1 MAAKAPEKKVV
12 RLVYLDPH
20 YAGPGL
26 QTGDHE
32 WLEEIGPHANDDG
45 TMATARAAVMAY
57 TAAWVAYLMTGEMTG
72 LWKPPTTVEAV
83 GLPYDRKTQRRS
95 VLWQVEGMAL
105 VEAAGLTD
113 LVAAAAAVPVTD
125 YRDLSAGRMRRS
137 SPVAA
142 RAAAW
147 CDAYDRKKEASGENI
162 RPTMPMPQVRHAMT
176 EAAATDPGE
185 EALRF
190 YREAM
195 VSGEVG

>member
-1 MAAKAPEKKVV
+1 MAARAPEKKLV
-12 RLVYLDPH
+12 RLVYLDPQ

-57 TAAWVAYLMTGEMTG
+57 TAAWVAYLLTGELTG
-72 LWKPPTTVEAV
+72 PWKPPTTVEAV
-83 GLPYDRKTQRRS
+83 GLPYDRRTQRRS

-113 LVAAAAAVPVTD
+113 LVAAAAQVPVTD
-125 YRDLSAGRMRRS
+125 YREMSAGRMRRS

-147 CDAYDRKKEASGENI
+147 CDAYDRKKEASGDNV
-162 RPTMPMPQVRHAMT
+162 RPPMPVPGAREAVT
-176 EAAATDPGE
+176 EAVPDSAA

-195 VSGEVG
+195 VAGEVS